1 VVIARAVHFKRTLPV
16 LDEPTS
22 ALAVWATEAL
32 FEYLRSL
39 RAQGLSSVLVTH
51 NLYDAGRKFPKLPA
65 RKISALA
72 SMLSVED
79 GIDVIRLGHQEQE

>member
-1 VVIARAVHFKRTLPV
+1 VEKTTVVKPCSGNPLHPG
-16 LDEPTS
+16 TS
-22 ALAVWATEAL
+22 SRE
-32 FEYLRSL
+32 
-39 RAQGLSSVLVTH
+39 
-51 NLYDAGRKFPKLPA
+51 YDAGAKFPKLPA